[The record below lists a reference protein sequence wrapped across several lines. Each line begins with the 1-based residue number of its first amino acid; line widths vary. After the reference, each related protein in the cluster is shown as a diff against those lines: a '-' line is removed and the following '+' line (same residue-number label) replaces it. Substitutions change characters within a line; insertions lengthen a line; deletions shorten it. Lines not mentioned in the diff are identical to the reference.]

1 MYFLDFIKLT
11 LENAVSLAK
20 ISSATNK
27 LPAAALSGLIWLSE
41 TKIGVLAT
49 DGKFYTCDHD

>member
-1 MYFLDFIKLT
+1 LYFLDFIKLT

-20 ISSATNK
+20 ISSDTNK

-41 TKIGVLAT
+41 TKIGVLAV
-49 DGKFYTCDHD
+49 FFLY